1 MSPCISLS
9 APAYKTPVWCSFQP
23 TPQHAHMHACK
34 HAWNDSVAATVR
46 EADADAGSSGRLL
59 CSTQEIA
66 FSTSNARTS
75 LYPIPETPIP
85 LNPPSPLP
93 SKPQNSSRTRGQA
106 QLYCP
111 NTDFDSECTTLAM
124 RRSVQLHNGPLRSC
138 RKIRGKTAVQQ
149 SPSRRA
155 CRRPSPK
162 MHNMADRKKRRVNAE
177 QPKPKAP
184 SHHHDSTP
192 PRQHPPSALVW
203 SQSIWSMVGSGCKPR
218 RRCYETG
225 FTF

>member
-1 MSPCISLS
+1 MRIHECTCTPVVSMVTSIYILSCQQRMSPCISLS

-85 LNPPSPLP
+85 LNPPSLGTPPPLFP
-93 SKPQNSSRTRGQA
+93 ANPRTVRG
-106 QLYCP
+106 P
-111 NTDFDSECTTLAM
+111 
-124 RRSVQLHNGPLRSC
+124 VGKRSC
-138 RKIRGKTAVQQ
+138 TVPTLISIQ
-149 SPSRRA
+149 S
-155 CRRPSPK
+155 
-162 MHNMADRKKRRVNAE
+162 
-177 QPKPKAP
+177 AP
-184 SHHHDSTP
+184 LWP
-192 PRQHPPSALVW
+192 
-203 SQSIWSMVGSGCKPR
+203 
-218 RRCYETG
+218 
-225 FTF
+225 